1 MISNDSAMQTY
12 ANLIFLFKFSFLGC
26 SEHKNRHFM
35 AQNLQFYVFFERRLQ
50 KYSISNI
57 PPPQSPSVRGLIHL
71 PLFFLLDFFGHGL
84 QGWNTATTL
93 YYINFMKTTAAAT
106 IFVLTITMSFY
117 TLPFSPPLS
126 RTGTHPISYSIF
138 KGWSSS
144 MKTGLSFTHSLNLP
158 FRPSNQA
165 FLKSFKITIFMNI
178 KYFYDK
184 SVNVK
189 QKMCE

>member
-1 MISNDSAMQTY
+1 
-12 ANLIFLFKFSFLGC
+12 
-26 SEHKNRHFM
+26 M
-35 AQNLQFYVFFERRLQ
+35 AQNSQFYVFFERCLQ

-57 PPPQSPSVRGLIHL
+57 PSPQSPSVRGLIHL

-93 YYINFMKTTAAAT
+93 YYINFMKTTAAAAT

-126 RTGTHPISYSIF
+126 LGPEHIRYHIVCL
-138 KGWSSS
+138 
-144 MKTGLSFTHSLNLP
+144 KTGLSFTHSLNLP

-165 FLKSFKITIFMNI
+165 FLKSFKITFFMNI